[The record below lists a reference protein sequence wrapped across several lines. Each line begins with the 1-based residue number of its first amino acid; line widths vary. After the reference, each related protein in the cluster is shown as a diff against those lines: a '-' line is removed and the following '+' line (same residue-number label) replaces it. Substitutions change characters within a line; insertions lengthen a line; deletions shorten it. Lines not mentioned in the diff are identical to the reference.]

1 MNGVFTYITQL
12 KKLLLNRVRNSCD
25 KNKYRILIVEDS
37 KLYSL
42 LLNQVFKECHELI
55 VKCVYS
61 GEECLDSLSWNPDV
75 IVLDH
80 ELPGINGLETL
91 KEIRKF
97 KKDTNVIVITDQDDI
112 KIAIE
117 YVNLGI
123 SKYIN
128 KSHESKPIVKL
139 ISYVKSL
146 KPETV

>member
-1 MNGVFTYITQL
+1 MNGVFTYISQL
-12 KKLLLNRVRNSCD
+12 KTLLINRVNNLSD
-25 KNKYRILIVEDS
+25 KNKYKILIVEDN

-42 LLNQVFKECHELI
+42 LLNQVFKECHELL

-61 GEECLDSLSWNPDV
+61 GEECLDNLDWSPD
-75 IVLDH
+75 IIILDH

-91 KEIRKF
+91 KEIRKAG
-97 KKDTNVIVITDQDDI
+97 KDTNIIVITDQDDI
-112 KIAIE
+112 NVTIE

-123 SKYIN
+123 TKYIN

-146 KPETV
+146 KPEFV

>member
-1 MNGVFTYITQL
+1 MNGVFTYISQL
-12 KKLLLNRVRNSCD
+12 KSLLLNKVSNLGD
-25 KNKYRILIVEDS
+25 KNKYKILIVEDNR
-37 KLYSL
+37 LYSL
-42 LLNQVFKECHELI
+42 LLSQVFKECHELL

-146 KPETV
+146 KPEIA

>member
-1 MNGVFTYITQL
+1 MNGVFTYIMKL
-12 KKLLLNRVRNSCD
+12 KNLLLNRVRNSCD
-25 KNKYRILIVEDS
+25 KNKYRIMIVEDN

-42 LLNQVFKECHELI
+42 LLNQVFKECHELL

-61 GEECLDSLSWNPDV
+61 GEECLDNLSWNPDV
-75 IVLDH
+75 IILDH
-80 ELPGINGLETL
+80 ELPGITGLETL

-97 KKDTNVIVITDQDDI
+97 KKYINVIVISDQEDI

-123 SKYIN
+123 TKYIN
-128 KSHESKPIVKL
+128 KSHDSKPIVKL

-146 KPETV
+146 KPEIA

>member
-61 GEECLDSLSWNPDV
+61 GEECLDNLSWSPDV
-75 IVLDH
+75 IILDH
-80 ELPGINGLETL
+80 ELPGMTGLETL
-91 KEIRKF
+91 KEIRKAG
-97 KKDTNVIVITDQDDI
+97 KDTNVIVITDQDDI

-123 SKYIN
+123 TKYIN

>member
-1 MNGVFTYITQL
+1 MNGVFTYIAQL
-12 KKLLLNRVRNSCD
+12 KTLLLNRVRNSCD
-25 KNKYRILIVEDS
+25 KNKYRILIVEDNR
-37 KLYSL
+37 LYSL
-42 LLNQVFKECHELI
+42 LLNQVFKECHELL